1 MKKTGQSILAVKLAS
16 PPFGFIPYLWSGG
29 GLTPLR
35 ALPFRRDIFLCGL
48 FVFSPF
54 LASAHSINYQLEN
67 APSSAVLSY
76 YLPLGFEHILPTGI
90 DHILFII
97 GLYLLSPKL
106 KTVLLQATAFTV
118 AHTITL
124 CMTMNNTIAPES
136 AIVEP
141 IIALSIVFIA
151 FENLFLEDIKPWRM
165 LVIFGFGL
173 IHGMGFAAAL
183 NEIGLPRDAFYSSLI
198 SFNIGVE
205 LGQFSVILLCYLLFG
220 RWFQQKSWYRQRVV
234 FPLSI
239 AIALIASYW
248 AVERVFFI

>member
-1 MKKTGQSILAVKLAS
+1 MKKTFFILICIV
-16 PPFGFIPYLWSGG
+16 P
-29 GLTPLR
+29 
-35 ALPFRRDIFLCGL
+35 IFC
-48 FVFSPF
+48 
-54 LASAHSINYQLEN
+54 SAHAINYQLEG
-67 APSSAVLSY
+67 APTDSVLSY

-106 KTVLLQATAFTV
+106 KTVLMQATAFTV

-151 FENLFLEDIKPWRM
+151 FENLFLQEIKPWRI

-183 NEIGLPRDAFYSSLI
+183 NEIGLPRDAFYASLI
-198 SFNIGVE
+198 SFNVGVE
-205 LGQFSVILLCYLLFG
+205 LGQFSVILLCYFLFG
-220 RWFQQKSWYRQRVV
+220 RWFQQEIWYRQRIV

-239 AIALIASYW
+239 SIGLIAMYW
-248 AVERVFFI
+248 TMERVFF